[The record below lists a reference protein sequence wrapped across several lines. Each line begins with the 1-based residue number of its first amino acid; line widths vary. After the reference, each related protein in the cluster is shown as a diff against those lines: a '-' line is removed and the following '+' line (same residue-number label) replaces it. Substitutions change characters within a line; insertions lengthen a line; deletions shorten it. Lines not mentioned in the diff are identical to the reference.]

1 MRFLERHPEFGPPLK
16 VSAKR
21 KADLANWLSTEI
33 DLALASRQGLEDDWR
48 SSIRLYQS
56 IPEIKQR
63 NVPYVMASN
72 RVLPLSAI
80 AVDAIYA
87 QVITNVSQVKP
98 FVVVRPTSGAYEE
111 HANAVQKR
119 VELGAPVWGFYSA
132 LCDLAKDACKL
143 GTGLTYTRWYETRI
157 KTRKARISFRG
168 PRITAIP
175 VENVLVPGGSYG
187 DIDQLP
193 WISLIYYMTGAELQE
208 KANLSGWDIA
218 PNTGGTQTNTVRR
231 AREYFTRQYG
241 DISQGS
247 DLCDIHEIYCY
258 FDIDSDGERE
268 ELLVIYDH
276 NMHQIYWMDYAPYD
290 HRPHSV
296 ARFNNQEYLFYGQS
310 VVDMVKE
317 LNKIASDTL
326 NHWIDNAFL
335 ANCRMF
341 ATPHGTLDAESTIF
355 AWAGRNIKMAE
366 PEKLKEI
373 RLSDEY
379 TSMPQILAMVMGLA
393 ERRTGIN
400 DLSSP
405 RPSQVLGS
413 RTPGITALSLLQQ
426 VSNRQTPAF
435 DNIRNAAADSL
446 KQCIY
451 REQERILSGDQDTI
465 KYLTKLLG
473 DKDAQL
479 YIQVL
484 NDTEFDDALT
494 IEMSASSAQANKE
507 AERQNLM
514 MFGQQIFRQYVMDMV
529 QAGTMV
535 SKPQAPPLLKEII
548 MRASEGYSKIVER
561 IMTTFDQFR
570 DPENFLLSLMASQEA
585 AAPQQSQ
592 FEGQQA
598 QQQGMA
604 QSATNLGAL
613 APLLTQLMGGAG
625 GQNGQSQP
633 GNGPGAEPVGA
644 SSTPEP
650 TGQG

>member
-1 MRFLERHPEFGPPLK
+1 MRFLEKHPQFGPPLK
-16 VSAKR
+16 ISKER
-21 KADLANWLSTEI
+21 KADLTNWLADEI
-33 DLALASRQGLEDDWR
+33 DLALTARQGLEDEWR
-48 SSIRLYQS
+48 TSIRLYQTVPAVQERN
-56 IPEIKQR
+56 IPYIR
-63 NVPYVMASN
+63 ASN

-87 QVITNVSQVKP
+87 QVLTNIAQIKP
-98 FVVVRPTSGAYEE
+98 FVIVRPTSGDYED
-111 HANAVQKR
+111 HAAAVQKR
-119 VELGAPVWGFYSA
+119 IELGAPVWGFYSA

-143 GTGLTYTRWYETRI
+143 GTGITYTRWYETRI
-157 KTRKARISFRG
+157 KTKRARIAFRG

-187 DIDQLP
+187 EIDQMP
-193 WISLIYYMTGAELQE
+193 WISLIYYMTKAELQE
-208 KANLSGWDIA
+208 KANLAGWDISTS
-218 PNTGGTQTNTVRR
+218 TGGTQTNPVRR

-258 FDIDSDGERE
+258 FDIDNDGEQE

-290 HRPHSV
+290 HRPHTV

-317 LNKIASDTL
+317 LNIIASDTL

-335 ANCRMF
+335 ANVRMF
-341 ATPHGTLDAESTIF
+341 ATPHGTLDAEQTVL
-355 AWAGRNIKMAE
+355 AWAGRNIKMAD

-379 TSMPQILAMVMGLA
+379 SSMPQILAMVMGLA

-400 DLSSP
+400 DLTSP

-435 DNIRNAAADSL
+435 DNIRNAAAGGL

-451 REQERILSGDQDTI
+451 REQERILSGDQETI
-465 KYLTKLLG
+465 KYLTKLMG
-473 DKDAQL
+473 QKDAQL
-479 YIQVL
+479 YIEIL
-484 NDTEFDDALT
+484 NDTEFDDAVT
-494 IEMSASSAQANKE
+494 VEMSASSASVNKE

-514 MFGQQIFRQYVMDMV
+514 MFGQQVFRQYVMDMV
-529 QAGTMV
+529 QAGTV
-535 SKPQAPPLLKEII
+535 LSNPQSPPMLKEII
-548 MRASEGYSKIVER
+548 LRASEGYSKIVER

-570 DPENFLLSLMASQEA
+570 DPERFLLSLMASQEA
-585 AAPQQSQ
+585 SAPQQQQ
-592 FEGQQA
+592 FEGE
-598 QQQGMA
+598 QQQQQTMGA
-604 QSATNLGAL
+604 ILPVLGQLLGAV
-613 APLLTQLMGGAG
+613 G
-625 GQNGQSQP
+625 GQNGQSAN
-633 GNGPGAEPVGA
+633 GNGGSSSGEAVGA
-644 SSTPEP
+644 APAPEP
-650 TGQG
+650 GSQG